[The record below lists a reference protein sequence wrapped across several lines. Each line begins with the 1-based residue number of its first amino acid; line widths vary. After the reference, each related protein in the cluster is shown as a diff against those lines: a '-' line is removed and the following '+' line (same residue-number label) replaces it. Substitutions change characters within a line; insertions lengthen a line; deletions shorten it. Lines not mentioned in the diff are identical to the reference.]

1 MGKISFLL
9 IFLVAF
15 SLGAYAWRILH
26 INHSIDRG
34 DDLKRRL
41 QNNHQKVLV
50 EIGGSQISKDD
61 VAFEYE
67 LLTKG
72 LVGQEESE
80 MTQIPDFGDRLDD
93 ELNSLKENILN
104 SLVERTML
112 YQLVKQDKSFN
123 LSDSKRYVT
132 CLQDWSKTLEVG
144 KELFETQENQDRL
157 KARLCEQSIL
167 SQYLQEKIY
176 SHVTVDEKYLLEY
189 FKNNR
194 EEFTVP
200 AMVSIRQIVL
210 ADERQARKIRSR
222 VNRNNFKILAR
233 NHSITPEADDDGL
246 LPPFPIGY
254 GMPRFFEVAFSMRPG
269 QISNILKSTYGFHI
283 IMLEKKIKPREL
295 SFAEAAPQV
304 RKKLVEREKER
315 AYQKWVDLALH
326 SIKVS
331 TPKVFW

>member
-1 MGKISFLL
+1 MRKFSFLM
-9 IFLVAF
+9 IFIFAF
-15 SLGAYAWRILH
+15 SLGAYCWRVLH
-26 INHSIDRG
+26 TSHSIDRSA
-34 DDLKRRL
+34 DLRRKL
-41 QNNHQKVLV
+41 RGSPQKVLV

-72 LVGQEESE
+72 LVDPEQQD
-80 MTQIPDFGDRLDD
+80 MTPIPDFGDRLDE
-93 ELNSLKENILN
+93 ELTPLKETILN

-123 LSDSKRYVT
+123 LSDSQRYVD
-132 CLQDWSKTLEVG
+132 CLKDWTATIDAGED
-144 KELFETQENQDRL
+144 LFSSRENQDRL

-167 SQYLQEKIY
+167 SQYLDEKVY
-176 SHVTVDEKYLLEY
+176 SSVLVDEKSLLEY

-194 EEFTVP
+194 DEFTVP

-210 ADERQARKIRSR
+210 ADERQARKIRAR
-222 VNRNNFKILAR
+222 VNRSNFKILAR
-233 NHSITPEADDDGL
+233 NHSITPEADDGGL

-283 IMLEKKIKPREL
+283 IMLEKKIKPREF
-295 SFAEAAPQV
+295 SFAEAAPRV
-304 RKKLVEREKER
+304 KKKLVEREKER